1 MTTSDQAETVEGE
14 FLDIDT
20 DIVVGACID
29 GDGRIWLNIDASDH
43 SPDCLSCDYC
53 GIETAKGMLCIDSKE
68 SACLRC
74 FGTNYA
80 R

>member
-14 FLDIDT
+14 FVDIET
-20 DIVVGACID
+20 DIVIGASID
-29 GDGRIWLNIDASDH
+29 GDGRIWLNIDASEH

-68 SACLRC
+68 SACLTC
-74 FGTNYA
+74 FRKQYP